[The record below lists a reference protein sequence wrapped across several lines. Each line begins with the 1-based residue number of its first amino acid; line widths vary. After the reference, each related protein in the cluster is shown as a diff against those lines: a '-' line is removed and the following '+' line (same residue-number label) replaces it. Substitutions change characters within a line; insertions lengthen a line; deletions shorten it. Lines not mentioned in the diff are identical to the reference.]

1 MAMTPT
7 AWIALA
13 TLSFTVI
20 ATVISAVVAAVI
32 WIGGKLDD
40 IKATGNQRHEDNLI
54 RFSRVD
60 NRLDSIDALI
70 RNGYG
75 GHRAH

>member
-40 IKATGNQRHEDNLI
+40 IKATGNQRHEDSLI

-60 NRLDSIDALI
+60 HRLDSLDALI
-70 RNGYG
+70 RNGHG
-75 GHRAH
+75 GRAH